1 MDRDDLIVK
10 FLPLVRLISGRMK
23 KYLGFVEYD
32 DLFSAGVLGL
42 IDAIDK
48 FDSGKNVKFETYA
61 HYRIRGAMIDYV
73 RQLKIIDT
81 VCFDDVD
88 LKSDDLIHLEY
99 FDLYRALDL
108 LTEQEKKTIILHY
121 FKDLSINEISKIL
134 KVSQPRASQI
144 HTKALE
150 KIKQY
155 MM

>member
-1 MDRDDLIVK
+1 MDRDDLIIK

-23 KYLGFVEYD
+23 KYLGFAEYD
-32 DLFSAGVLGL
+32 DLFIAGVFGL

-48 FDSGKNVKFETYA
+48 FDPNRNAKFETYA

-73 RQLKIIDT
+73 RQLKIVDT

-88 LKSDDLIHLEY
+88 LKSDDLINFEY
-99 FDLYRALDL
+99 FDLYRALDC
-108 LTEQEKKTIILHY
+108 LTKQEKKTIILHY

>member
-1 MDRDDLIVK
+1 
-10 FLPLVRLISGRMK
+10 MK

-42 IDAIDK
+42 VDAIDK

-61 HYRIRGAMIDYV
+61 SYRIRGAMIDYV
-73 RQLKIIDT
+73 RRLKIVDT
-81 VCFDDVD
+81 VCLDDVD
-88 LKSDDLIHLEY
+88 IKSDNLIHLEY

-121 FKDLSINEISKIL
+121 FKNVSINEISKIL
-134 KVSQPRASQI
+134 KVSQSRTSQI
-144 HTKALE
+144 HKSALK